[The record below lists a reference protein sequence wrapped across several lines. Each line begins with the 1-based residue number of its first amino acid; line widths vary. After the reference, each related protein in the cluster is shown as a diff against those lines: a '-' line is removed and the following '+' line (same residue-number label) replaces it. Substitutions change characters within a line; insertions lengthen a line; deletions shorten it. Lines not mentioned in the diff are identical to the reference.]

1 MNDTNDT
8 MEDRERLMRQDG
20 YLLGITGT
28 SLICGMHFSPW
39 LDLFVPPVAAIMTSF
54 YITSPVLLFY
64 FSSLTV
70 AVAAVIVAGIPA
82 ALFER
87 ATGRTRSDSTSMAIW
102 LAGTLLLA
110 VPAVVGMFRPG

>member
-1 MNDTNDT
+1 MKET
-8 MEDRERLMRQDG
+8 MDDREKLMRQDG
-20 YLLGITGT
+20 YLLGIAAA

-64 FSSLTV
+64 FASLTV
-70 AVAAVIVAGIPA
+70 AVAAVIVAGIPV

-87 ATGRTRSDSTSMAIW
+87 ATGRRQSDSTSMAIW
-102 LAGTLLLA
+102 LAGTVLLA
-110 VPAVVGMFRPG
+110 IPAVIGMFRPA